1 MLVNHIMIL
10 KQYANIKF
18 NVSHK
23 LIHGNQIVNDKVKP
37 SDDLVTQPW
46 LEEAIVKK
54 SHNLG

>member
-1 MLVNHIMIL
+1 MIL

-23 LIHGNQIVNDKVKP
+23 LIHGNQIVNDKLK
-37 SDDLVTQPW
+37 VTQPW
-46 LEEAIVKK
+46 LEEVIVKK